1 MCHVFNMNLFTKLY
15 RLLWMIIILLLIFLD
30 RQNPYWVIATLLLL
44 IILSAIAVLRF
55 LESRNEWRKYI
66 DEESLDEDII

>member
-1 MCHVFNMNLFTKLY
+1 MNLFTKLY
-15 RLLWMIIILLLIFLD
+15 RLLWLILILLLIFLD

>member
-1 MCHVFNMNLFTKLY
+1 MNLFTKLY
-15 RLLWMIIILLLIFLD
+15 RLLWLIIILLLIFLD

-55 LESRNEWRKYI
+55 LESRNEWREYI
-66 DEESLDEDII
+66 DEESVDEDII